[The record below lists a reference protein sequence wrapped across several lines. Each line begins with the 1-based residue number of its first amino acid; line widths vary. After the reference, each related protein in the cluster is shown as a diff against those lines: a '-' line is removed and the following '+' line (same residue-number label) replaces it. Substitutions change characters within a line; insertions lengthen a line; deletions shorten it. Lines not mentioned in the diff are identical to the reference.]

1 MNLLFKNLFFISFL
15 HFTISSFSQSNTFEG
30 SIMYGEKKNLS
41 ASLEIYIDTN
51 YIVTGRLKRIIG
63 KQLFNNTIEGKFNYE
78 DNSIFIKEA
87 KTSAN
92 TCPIY
97 LNGYIK
103 HLMDNIYIIA
113 GVFKSTNIMYCDS
126 GHVNLVNRDFLFNYY
141 NRSRATAQLNDEKA
155 MQSLMSGLKTK
166 IEADKVFVPVTSA
179 DKVNLTIDK
188 DSIVLK
194 IYDNL
199 RIDGDKVKIVF
210 NDKIIANNHLIT
222 GKFSE
227 FILIARKGKNTLNI
241 HAISEGSIPMNTSKV
256 ELYNYK
262 IHQFYEN
269 KLLKNQQSTYIINY
283 E

>member
-41 ASLEIYIDTN
+41 ASLELYIDTN

-87 KTSAN
+87 KTNAN

-241 HAISEGSIPMNTSKV
+241 NAISEGSIPMNTSKV

-269 KLLKNQQSTYIINY
+269 KLFKNQQSTYIINY

>member
-1 MNLLFKNLFFISFL
+1 MNLLFKILFFISFL

-41 ASLEIYIDTN
+41 ASLELYIDTN

-87 KTSAN
+87 KTNAN

-227 FILIARKGKNTLNI
+227 FILIARKGKNILNI
-241 HAISEGSIPMNTSKV
+241 NAISEGSIPMNTSKV

>member
-1 MNLLFKNLFFISFL
+1 MNYFSKFLFFLSFL
-15 HFTISSFSQSNTFEG
+15 LIANYSFSQSNTFEG

-41 ASLEIYIDTN
+41 ASLELYIDTN
-51 YIVTGRLKRIIG
+51 YNVTGRLKRIIG
-63 KQLFNNTIEGKFNYE
+63 KQLFNNSIEGKFNYE

-87 KTSAN
+87 KTKAN

-103 HLMDNIYIIA
+103 YLMDNIYVIA

-141 NRSRATAQLNDEKA
+141 NRSRAASQINDDQA
-155 MQSLMSGLKTK
+155 MQSLISGLKTK
-166 IEADKVFVPVTSA
+166 IEADKVYVPVTSA
-179 DKVNLTIDK
+179 DKINLTIDK
-188 DSIVLK
+188 DTIILK

-199 RIDGDKVKIVF
+199 RVDGDKVKIMF
-210 NDKIIANNHLIT
+210 NDKIVANNLLIT
-222 GKFSE
+222 GKNSE
-227 FILIARKGKNTLNI
+227 FILVARKGKNTLNI
-241 HAISEGSIPMNTSKV
+241 NAISEGSIPMNTSKV

-269 KLLKNQQSTYIINY
+269 KLFKNQQSTYIINY